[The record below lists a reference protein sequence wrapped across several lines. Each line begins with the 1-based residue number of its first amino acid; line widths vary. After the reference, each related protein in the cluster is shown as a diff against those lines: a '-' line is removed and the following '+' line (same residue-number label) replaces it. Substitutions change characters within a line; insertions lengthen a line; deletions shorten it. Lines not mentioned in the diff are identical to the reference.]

1 MASRGPP
8 RREPIDVT
16 AVERRAIVLDYIEGG
31 YYLDPHRWHRSRT
44 VAQAIGFNRFTL
56 LDGIPLQRVEPL
68 EEVTVVKESLMP
80 IEEPL
85 DPTGR
90 RTRKLEV
97 SLVCLEEIGKKTCTP
112 LQHVE
117 QRVLDLLRIALGD
130 EVELL
135 GSPAELSKTAESKG
149 LPPKLLAAPKSPL
162 KFSDLTELAKR
173 NLKDAVKII
182 VRSREKEFV
191 EFFNKAAPIN
201 IRLHAIELLRGV
213 GKKTLKAILDA
224 RERKPFQS
232 FDEIKKLLKDDPVD
246 VLADKV
252 VEELSGQSTYN
263 LFIEPESPSVPFLDY
278 LSVLRPAGRQR

>member
-44 VAQAIGFNRFTL
+44 VAQAIGLNRFTL

-97 SLVCLEEIGKKTCTP
+97 SLVCLEETARRPVRPFSTLSRGSLTC
-112 LQHVE
+112 
-117 QRVLDLLRIALGD
+117 LG
-130 EVELL
+130 
-135 GSPAELSKTAESKG
+135 
-149 LPPKLLAAPKSPL
+149 
-162 KFSDLTELAKR
+162 
-173 NLKDAVKII
+173 
-182 VRSREKEFV
+182 
-191 EFFNKAAPIN
+191 
-201 IRLHAIELLRGV
+201 
-213 GKKTLKAILDA
+213 
-224 RERKPFQS
+224 
-232 FDEIKKLLKDDPVD
+232 
-246 VLADKV
+246 
-252 VEELSGQSTYN
+252 
-263 LFIEPESPSVPFLDY
+263 
-278 LSVLRPAGRQR
+278 